1 MNKIRADIISL
12 VFVATAFIVAAV
24 LYPSLPE
31 QIPIHWNASGEI
43 DGYMKKPGGVLIM
56 PAMALITYVI
66 MKLIPVISPKGFRT
80 DKFSDVVGVLQVTLV
95 GFMSIVAVLVL
106 LEARGLNVRI
116 NEMIIAGTGLLFVI
130 IGNYLG
136 KVRKNFFIGIRTPWT
151 LASDEVWIRT
161 HRIGGKLFMLSGVI
175 IWIGALFRLPLT
187 WTVSVAV
194 GLVLIPVVYSYFL
207 YRRIEGFVSNDS
219 NDSNDSDDDGLTD

>member
-1 MNKIRADIISL
+1 MNKVRANIISL
-12 VFVATAFIVAAV
+12 VFIATAFIVAAV

-31 QIPIHWNASGEI
+31 QIPIHWNAQGEV
-43 DGYMKKPGGVLIM
+43 DGYMQKPGGVLIM
-56 PAMALITYVI
+56 PAMALFTYII
-66 MKLIPVISPKGFRT
+66 MKLIPIISPRGFRT
-80 DKFSDVVGVLQVTLV
+80 DKFSDVIEVLQVTLV

-106 LEARGLNVRI
+106 LEARGMNVYI
-116 NEMIIAGTGLLFVI
+116 SELITAGIGLLFVI

-151 LASDEVWIRT
+151 LASDEVWYRT
-161 HRIGGKLFMLSGVI
+161 HRIGGRLFMLSGAT

-187 WTVSVAV
+187 WTVGVAI

-207 YRRIEGFVSNDS
+207 YRRIEGFESN
-219 NDSNDSDDDGLTD
+219 NADDDGLSD

>member
-1 MNKIRADIISL
+1 MNKIRADVISL

-31 QIPIHWNASGEI
+31 QIPTHWNASGEV

-66 MKLIPVISPKGFRT
+66 MKVIPVISPKGFRT
-80 DKFSDVVGVLQVTLV
+80 DKFSDVIAVLQVTLV
-95 GFMSIVAVLVL
+95 GFMSIVAILVL

-151 LASDEVWIRT
+151 LASDEVWNRT

-175 IWIGALFRLPLT
+175 IWIGALLGLPLT
-187 WTVSVAV
+187 WTVGVAV

-207 YRRIEGFVSNDS
+207 YRRIEGF
-219 NDSNDSDDDGLTD
+219 DSNDSDDDGLTD